1 MAYTAA
7 TTHAV
12 IESAGAKPKFAGGSN
27 SPQASTAPCRNHA
40 SATHPRATAGD
51 RWVARKAGHAYAQAA
66 KTDNAKLVEDALAKI
81 MCTV

>member
-12 IESAGAKPKFAGGSN
+12 IDRAGAKPNFVGGN
-27 SPQASTAPCRNHA
+27 SRPHASTAPCRNHA
-40 SATHPRATAGD
+40 SATHPRAAAGD
-51 RWVARKAGHAYAQAA
+51 RWLARKAGHAYAQAA